1 MAICNSLAGR
11 FLRRRSISGERLI
24 EIESVEKVKLSNPI
38 RSTKQKAALLYSS
51 QQIAV
56 YFIGFVM
63 FIFRVKSSD
72 SCILSAME
80 KKGAYRDDDG
90 KPVVLE
96 CVREA
101 ERRIAGSQF
110 ISLTFYPL
118 TVFAFWVCMDCT
130 KRSFG
135 NRILLVLDASFDNY
149 PLYSLP

>member
-1 MAICNSLAGR
+1 MS
-11 FLRRRSISGERLI
+11 

-101 ERRIAGSQF
+101 ERRIAG
-110 ISLTFYPL
+110 IYPL